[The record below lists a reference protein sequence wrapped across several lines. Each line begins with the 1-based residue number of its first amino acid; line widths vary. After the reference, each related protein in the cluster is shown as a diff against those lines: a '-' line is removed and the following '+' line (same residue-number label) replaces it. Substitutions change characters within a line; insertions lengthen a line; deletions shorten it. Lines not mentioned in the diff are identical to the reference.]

1 MIIVVTVL
9 VNNITLFLAASV
21 LISGALGFAVGR
33 WWLLALLVPVYVADL
48 QLTSTTLEG
57 VSETEAALTTV
68 SVVGLGLF
76 VGLATRKLVGQLRSR

>member
-1 MIIVVTVL
+1 VTVL
-9 VNNITLFLAASV
+9 VDSITLFLAALV
-21 LISGALGFAVGR
+21 LISSALGFAVGR

-76 VGLATRKLVGQLRSR
+76 VGCAARKLVGQLRSR